1 MNDLRT
7 GLLFCV
13 LVLLAAHASAQD
25 PHFSQF
31 YASPLN
37 LNPALTGAFSGSSRA
52 SAIYRDQW
60 RGVLDN
66 PYVSFS
72 GAVDLRF
79 PLNLSAR
86 HDDAI
91 GIGMMFFSDRVD
103 VVDFNFNQLAFSAA
117 LHKALDWGGKQ
128 YLTIGVQGGISQRNI
143 NYENL
148 TFEDQFNG
156 TTGYTFATS
165 EFLPENNFAYGDLSV
180 GVTYTNNPA
189 KRTFFQF
196 GGAIHHVT
204 KPRVSFYPVPEESGN
219 ILQEGA
225 GVNLYRRYSLQS
237 SAEVPFDKSG
247 DISLLP
253 RVLFATMGP
262 HMEVTAGSNIR
273 FAFPSNMN
281 MAIQF
286 GGWIRPVRNA
296 NDATRSWGVDAVAA
310 MLGLEISNLLIG
322 LSYDINL
329 DDLVDYRQGQTAF
342 ELSLTYIGSY
352 EEEDVLCPSF

>member
-1 MNDLRT
+1 MKSVRT
-7 GLLFCV
+7 LLF
-13 LVLLAAHASAQD
+13 LLLLLIVADEAMAQD

-31 YASPLN
+31 YASPLS

-79 PLNLSAR
+79 PLNISAR

-103 VVDFNFNQLAFSAA
+103 VVDFNFNQLAFSAS
-117 LHKALDWGGKQ
+117 LHKALDWGGTQ
-128 YLTIGVQGGISQRNI
+128 YLTIGLQGGVSQRNL

-156 TTGYTFATS
+156 TTGYTFAS
-165 EFLPENNFAYGDLSV
+165 ADFLPENNYAYGDLAV
-180 GVTYTNNPA
+180 GVTYTYNPA
-189 KRTFFQF
+189 RRTLFQV

-204 KPRVSFYPVPEESGN
+204 RPRVSFYALPEEGP
-219 ILQEGA
+219 LPDEGE
-225 GVNLYRRYSLQS
+225 GVNLYRRYSAQV
-237 SAEVPFDKSG
+237 SAEIPLQKSG
-247 DISLLP
+247 DVSLLP
-253 RVLFATMGP
+253 RMLFATMGP
-262 HMEVTAGSNIR
+262 HMELTAGSNIR
-273 FAFPSNMN
+273 FAFPSNLN
-281 MAIQF
+281 MAIQL
-286 GGWIRPVRNA
+286 GGWIRPVRNTNSA
-296 NDATRSWGVDAVAA
+296 ADQWGIDAVAA
-310 MLGLEISNLLIG
+310 LLGLEISNLFIG
-322 LSYDINL
+322 ISYDINL

-342 ELSLTYIGSY
+342 ELSITYIGSF